1 MYSNPKYKKCSMN
14 NTNIPNQESQ
24 NSKKTLGKPSL
35 PFRHSV
41 HSLPCRSRNTESL
54 RANWNKGLFHIR
66 HHHRPEAST
75 ASGLVEGDLTFSH
88 RNNVEI
94 SAISIFI
101 NVHVECQLLITILFS
116 AVSFRVC
123 FTILQCGRTEAALS
137 IHSKS
142 NPSNGIVEGHQ
153 VHVSL
158 QRMWSLSHDTERQ
171 RLPNFPIQNT

>member
-1 MYSNPKYKKCSMN
+1 MWVNMNMLQWSSPSASLTLLGIVQMGMYCILWHGPKSTAPSMYSNPKYKKCSMN

-88 RNNVEI
+88 RNIVEI

-101 NVHVECQLLITILFS
+101 NVHVEC
-116 AVSFRVC
+116 
-123 FTILQCGRTEAALS
+123 
-137 IHSKS
+137 
-142 NPSNGIVEGHQ
+142 
-153 VHVSL
+153 
-158 QRMWSLSHDTERQ
+158 
-171 RLPNFPIQNT
+171 

>member
-1 MYSNPKYKKCSMN
+1 MGEYEYVAVVKSLRISDPLGDCSNGYCILWHGPKSTAPSMYSNPKYKKCSMN

-101 NVHVECQLLITILFS
+101 NVHVEC
-116 AVSFRVC
+116 
-123 FTILQCGRTEAALS
+123 
-137 IHSKS
+137 
-142 NPSNGIVEGHQ
+142 
-153 VHVSL
+153 
-158 QRMWSLSHDTERQ
+158 
-171 RLPNFPIQNT
+171 